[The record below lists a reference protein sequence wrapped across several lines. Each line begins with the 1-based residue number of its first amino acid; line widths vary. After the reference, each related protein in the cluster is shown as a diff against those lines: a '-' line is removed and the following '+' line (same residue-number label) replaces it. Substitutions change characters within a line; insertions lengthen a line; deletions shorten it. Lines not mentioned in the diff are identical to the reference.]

1 MSSQFLRASF
11 VAVFTSVAV
20 VLRRWTMRVIQ
31 FFVTMRRRTKW
42 WLATTAA
49 VLALLYVFAA
59 QITDFAVDSIYKN
72 AAEPLD
78 KELPVTVT
86 SFRSAAN
93 VVSTIG
99 GMGEGINCSMPP
111 GIDMVFRR
119 RAGAPETSVPVR
131 QRFRQACVFHDL
143 CYRHGLATYGYTQ
156 NDCDELLQE
165 HALRI
170 CISVSLQPVLS
181 ECQLDAKKVAAGV
194 KVGGFKAF
202 QGWGRST
209 YYEFD
214 PNPYRSIRFS
224 AVRVI
229 DHPFKAELPKLR
241 DEPDQLLLK
250 FGVLRGGVRLTCV
263 NCADR
268 PTSQDEFDNA
278 DAWEASRD
286 VGLRKPELTGFIKSR
301 KMNSER
307 SVWLPASRLYSAPR
321 VVPNGPGRQL
331 LVWAIRQS
339 IDNSESCI
347 IAADPRRLLTDL
359 RPFDDGCVN
368 AFNHRMDFTQ
378 VDLLSSA
385 PQVSIVPDPGSDQA
399 LPSVVATGLTAQR
412 PSQNLELCVSRN
424 VRRLAAN
431 DPKEQRR
438 CHLLRDTEGQPVSG
452 VMRFEAFQ
460 NFPIVRGNRHIYL
473 SRTMTSAA
481 TGESV
486 DVGRVIELEIENR
499 HLPNN
504 EPPQTAIT
512 FTHRQFEISDI
523 YDPMLPITFDPDDL
537 KMIGVRVSRTRL
549 AYWLG
554 LPEGTVEFFQTDLG
568 AAPPEPM
575 FKPSKNLKAIKPAK
589 MPIKSKSGSLLELHA
604 SWARRPI
611 HVVESASSGSGR
623 NVQLIL
629 SRSAATPITQ
639 EAPREPKG
647 KDAKTSSDSDLSDH
661 VQFEFAIL
669 ERSEPPSGAV
679 TEFRLVRGLAC
690 TVDYTVKRQD
700 TDRVVPC
707 RRTVRMVG
715 NERATPATMLQG
727 AQLLSGRFAKGD
739 STSLAIMDTC
749 LASSPIVIQP
759 PGIGEKQS
767 PDVPPASNSNLLRE
781 MNCRPIDTPESLARA
796 M

>member
-1 MSSQFLRASF
+1 L
-11 VAVFTSVAV
+11 
-20 VLRRWTMRVIQ
+20 L
-31 FFVTMRRRTKW
+31 FF
-42 WLATTAA
+42 AP
-49 VLALLYVFAA
+49 
-59 QITDFAVDSIYKN
+59 QITGIVVDSIYKN

-86 SFRSAAN
+86 SYRSAAN

-99 GMGEGINCSMPP
+99 GGGEGINCSMPW
-111 GIDMVFRR
+111 GIDMVFSRR
-119 RAGAPETSVPVR
+119 SGAPETSVPVR

-181 ECQLDAKKVAAGV
+181 ECQLDAKKVTAGV
-194 KVGGFKAF
+194 KCCGFKAF
-202 QGWGRST
+202 QSWGRST

-224 AVRVI
+224 AVRVV
-229 DHPFKAELPKLR
+229 DHPFKAELPELL
-241 DEPDQLLLK
+241 DEPDQLLFK

-263 NCADR
+263 NCTDR
-268 PTSQDEFDNA
+268 PTSQDEFDHA
-278 DAWEASRD
+278 DAWEASRN

-307 SVWLPASRLYSAPR
+307 AVWLPASRLYSAPR
-321 VVPNGPGRQL
+321 VVPNGQGRQL

-368 AFNHRMDFTQ
+368 GFNHRMDFTQ

-385 PQVSIVPDPGSDQA
+385 PQVSIVPGPGSDQA
-399 LPSVVATGLTAQR
+399 LPSIVATGLSAQR
-412 PSQNLELCVSRN
+412 PSENLELCVSRN
-424 VRRLAAN
+424 VRRLAAK

-438 CHLLRDTEGQPVSG
+438 CHLLRDTEGHPVSG

-460 NFPIVRGNRHIYL
+460 NPPIVRGKQHIYL
-473 SRTMTSAA
+473 SRTMRFTA

-486 DVGRVIELEIENR
+486 DAGRVIAFEIENQN
-499 HLPNN
+499 LPNN
-504 EPPQTAIT
+504 ESPSTGIA
-512 FTHRQFEISDI
+512 FTHRPFEISDI
-523 YDPMLPITFDPDDL
+523 YDPMLPITFDPADL
-537 KMIGVRVSRTRL
+537 KMMSVKVARSRFAR
-549 AYWLG
+549 WFG
-554 LPEGTVEFFQTDLG
+554 NEGAVEFFQVDL
-568 AAPPEPM
+568 AEAEPEPIVQL
-575 FKPSKNLKAIKPAK
+575 KTVRAAKKSKVIKPVK
-589 MPIKSKSGSLLELHA
+589 MRITGDPSGGSIDVHA

-611 HVVESASSGSGR
+611 LLVEAGAGGTR
-623 NVQLIL
+623 NVQMIL
-629 SRSAATPITQ
+629 SRSSTTPIVE
-639 EAPREPKG
+639 EAPREEKG
-647 KDAKTSSDSDLSDH
+647 KMPGEKAGGGDGHLVDH
-661 VQFEFAIL
+661 VQFEFAIF
-669 ERSEPPSGAV
+669 EKSASQSDAV
-679 TEFRLVRGLAC
+679 TEFHLVGGLAC
-690 TVDYTVKRQD
+690 MIDYTVRRPD
-700 TDRVVPC
+700 RDRVAPC

-715 NERATPATMLQG
+715 NERATPATMLQS

-739 STSLAIMDTC
+739 SASLAMLDAC
-749 LASSPIVIQP
+749 MALSPITVQP
-759 PGIGEKQS
+759 VAIGAVQS
-767 PDVPPASNSNLLRE
+767 PEPEIRSNANLQRV
-781 MNCRPIDTPESLARA
+781 MNCRPIASPARLADA